1 MLDIVQQYQSS
12 FTPIRDGLEYETNDP
27 RDTSL
32 YISNCVFEPVP
43 ILADVDG
50 LPQEMPRYFGLFNRS
65 LGELLDMTPFKDS
78 YNLVHHRE
86 VFEKQAEQL
95 QASQLGGQRMR
106 VIDRIFEGGKKAH
119 RTIYFPDMT
128 SEVNS
133 RAAQDTVTPRLDVYN
148 SIDKSW
154 SFQVFSGAYRDLCRN
169 TLVFGGEKSYHQ
181 KKKHTRNLDTE
192 ALTNKAVL
200 SLDLFTNQRDQLN
213 RWTGAGLSLNQ
224 FSDILADTIC
234 KREEKASDRFDD
246 VERPAVNK
254 GLMDTL
260 CDQYKEETIELG
272 ETMFAGYNA
281 LTHWSTHT
289 LETKR
294 SKKNQK
300 QHDTQRMRSNLVR
313 DVITS
318 DSWRAL
324 EGVTP

>member
-1 MLDIVQQYQSS
+1 MLDIVEYQSS
-12 FTPIRDGLEYETNDP
+12 FKEIRDGLEYETNSP
-27 RDTSL
+27 KDTSL
-32 YISNCVFEPVP
+32 YISKCVFEPVP

-50 LPQEMPRYFGLFNRS
+50 LPQSMPKYFGLFNRS
-65 LGELLDMTPFKDS
+65 LGELLDMTPYKDS

-95 QASQLGGQRMR
+95 AESQLGGQRMR

-128 SEVNS
+128 SEVKS
-133 RAAQDTVTPRLDVYN
+133 RAEQDTVTPRLDVYN

-181 KKKHTRNLDTE
+181 KKKHTRNLDAS

-200 SLDLFTNQRDQLN
+200 SLDMFTSQREQLN
-213 RWTGAGLSLNQ
+213 RWTGASLSLHQ
-224 FSDILADTIC
+224 FSDILAGTIC
-234 KREEKASDRFDD
+234 KREEKASDRFDESD
-246 VERPAVNK
+246 KPAINK

-260 CDQYKEETIELG
+260 CEQYKEEAIELG

-294 SKKNQK
+294 SKSTQK
-300 QHDTQRMRSNLVR
+300 QHDTQRTRSNMVR

-318 DSWRAL
+318 QDWREL
-324 EGVTP
+324 EGVAA